1 MKKIK
6 LVELDI
12 GKLKKILYWPHGQD
26 RFFVIDYYIAIVL
39 SLYSVYMSDSTIFGI
54 FQEKNFIFSFLT
66 LLTGI
71 FLTVAILCG
80 TLSYKKI
87 LSRVDLSFFI
97 IVLLLTTTAIYKM
110 VQRDPDFEQEIFLA
124 CLIIMYFVLRGV
136 RAEYQYY
143 VRLFLYASI
152 FLYIGI
158 LGYLLTGTDSWLGIE
173 IMFRQPGAVPSFLL
187 LACGCSSLMY
197 CLYDEDG
204 WNTFY
209 LILSGVGFV
218 SIFLYRDM
226 MTICLMGLF
235 LLTIP
240 VVFRSTVGLVK
251 KNLTLCFLF
260 LFAGSNI
267 PLMQIM
273 EWVKVEHQYDL
284 RYSVYIDLFLAVMG
298 VIICQYWS
306 KIPQNIDPDKV
317 VMRKFR
323 KWYVQALALFG
334 SVLLSCLLMGERL
347 NALPDKWGTAGLK
360 LFGNELCRSVAEN
373 ESFVHSL
380 LTEYG
385 IVGCILWFLLGI
397 LVTKRLIRQWKKVDR
412 AAGLLSMIG
421 ILFWIQAFFY
431 RIQPETAPVYV
442 IFLTFALCADRT
454 EERRTEDRV
463 EDTGKEEQTAEE
475 GNI

>member
-6 LVELDI
+6 LIEPDI
-12 GKLKKILYWPHGQD
+12 VKLKKILYCPHGQG
-26 RFFVIDYYIAIVL
+26 RFLVIDYYIVIVL
-39 SLYSVYMSDSTIFGI
+39 FLYPVYMSDSTIFGI
-54 FQEKNFIFSFLT
+54 FHEKNFIFSFLT

-71 FLTVAILCG
+71 FLTVAILCR

-87 LSRVDLSFFI
+87 LSRVDLSFLI

-110 VQRDPDFEQEIFLA
+110 IQGDPDFEQETFLA

-204 WNTFY
+204 WKTFY
-209 LILSGVGFV
+209 LILSGVGFA
-218 SIFLYRDM
+218 SIFLYWDM
-226 MTICLMGLF
+226 VTVCLMGLF

-240 VVFRSTVGLVK
+240 IVFSPTVKLVK
-251 KNLTLCFLF
+251 KNLILCFLF
-260 LFAGSNI
+260 LFVGSNI
-267 PLMQIM
+267 PLLQTM
-273 EWVKVEHQYDL
+273 EWVKIEHPYDL

-306 KIPQNIDPDKV
+306 KIPQNIDSDKV

-323 KWYVQALALFG
+323 KWYIQALALSG
-334 SVLLSCLLMGERL
+334 SILLSCLLMGERL
-347 NALPDKWGTAGLK
+347 NALPDKWGVAGLK
-360 LFGNELCRSVAEN
+360 LFGSELRRSVAEN
-373 ESFVHSL
+373 ESFIHYL
-380 LTEYG
+380 LAEYG
-385 IVGCILWFLLGI
+385 IIGCILWILLGI
-397 LVTKRLIRQWKKVDR
+397 LVIKRLIRQWQKTDCSVK
-412 AAGLLSMIG
+412 LMCMIG
-421 ILFWIQAFFY
+421 ILFWIQSFVY
-431 RIQPETAPVYV
+431 QVQPETAPVYV

-454 EERRTEDRV
+454 EE
-463 EDTGKEEQTAEE
+463 QTAGDEIRKDYFIEE